1 MEILTS
7 KLSTEVKI
15 QVSTAT
21 WATFAFHT
29 TRKEK
34 YFWKKDA
41 AKQSLKAKTKGTR

>member
-15 QVSTAT
+15 KVSMAT

-29 TRKEK
+29 TKKGK
-34 YFWKKDA
+34 YFWKK
-41 AKQSLKAKTKGTR
+41 

>member
-15 QVSTAT
+15 KVSTAT
-21 WATFAFHT
+21 RATFAFHT
-29 TRKEK
+29 TKEGK

-41 AKQSLKAKTKGTR
+41 AKQSLKGKTRGT